1 MPQFKA
7 IMNGGSV
14 VAMVDSPCR
23 VEMRKAVFWK
33 GAFIISDQ
41 LMVTLPVDE

>member
-1 MPQFKA
+1 
-7 IMNGGSV
+7 MNGGSV

-33 GAFIISDQ
+33 GAFIMNDRLI
-41 LMVTLPVDE
+41 VAWPVDEQ